1 MNDENT
7 LIAELRAR
15 QKQAID
21 VLDFKYARQIDEE
34 ITDIKAGNGRKNK
47 QSVYQPYLDMLQ
59 TYLEEFDTLVEE
71 KNLEFFNEEKCIRAK
86 FEQKFKQA
94 QTRHMKLLTEIQMKQ
109 VKAFLKERSRPI
121 PEYESMISN
130 AKKAAASGDFDL
142 AEQIRDNSSEV
153 AQIAYQQREQVIQG
167 KYDVIQNNALNTMST
182 EIQTLASLLER
193 ALTNLNTKK
202 DFAFRDLY
210 NSREIQI
217 SSIHQKFTLAWTK
230 QTPIAK
236 KCTPV
241 ADFNSQF
248 EAICNSFNCPIPD
261 SLLVGEKRI
270 GPHLTKQT
278 IINRES
284 KVLTPKKRAPNSPAN
299 RSASPTIKRGSQ
311 SNSKLYND

>member
-94 QTRHMKLLTEIQMKQ
+94 QNRHMKLLTEIQMKQ

-142 AEQIRDNSSEV
+142 AEQMKRSVRPTSLSNLPH
-153 AQIAYQQREQVIQG
+153 
-167 KYDVIQNNALNTMST
+167 ALL
-182 EIQTLASLLER
+182 Q
-193 ALTNLNTKK
+193 
-202 DFAFRDLY
+202 
-210 NSREIQI
+210 
-217 SSIHQKFTLAWTK
+217 
-230 QTPIAK
+230 
-236 KCTPV
+236 
-241 ADFNSQF
+241 
-248 EAICNSFNCPIPD
+248 D
-261 SLLVGEKRI
+261 S
-270 GPHLTKQT
+270 
-278 IINRES
+278 
-284 KVLTPKKRAPNSPAN
+284 
-299 RSASPTIKRGSQ
+299 
-311 SNSKLYND
+311 